1 MKIEKNKVV
10 TLSCE
15 LREND
20 KKGDIIDAYP
30 QDDPLKF
37 LAGASNIIEEFE
49 GKITG
54 LSAGENFE
62 FTLDASQAFGEY
74 DDEQVMAIPY
84 DTIMNA
90 NQDKDTKLEIGH
102 PIKLADDQGNEMF
115 GEVTLIN
122 IEENNV
128 EVDFNHPF
136 AGIPVHFSG
145 KVIEVRDATDSE
157 IDHGH
162 AH

>member
-20 KKGDIIDAYP
+20 KQGEIIDTYS
-30 QDDPLKF
+30 QDEPLKY

-49 GKITG
+49 VKVMG
-54 LSAGENFE
+54 LSPGDDFE
-62 FTLDASQAFGEY
+62 FTLEASQAFGEY
-74 DDEQVMAIPY
+74 DDDQVMMIPY
-84 DTIMNA
+84 DTITNA
-90 NQDKDTKLEIGH
+90 NQDKDMKLEVGH
-102 PIKLADDQGNEMF
+102 PIKLEDEQGNEMF
-115 GEVTLIN
+115 GEVTMID

-128 EVDFNHPF
+128 SVDFNHPF
-136 AGIPVHFSG
+136 AGIPVYFAG
-145 KVIEVRDATDSE
+145 KVIEVRDATESE